1 MLLLLP
7 LLLLLGGLGFG
18 QVIQLT
24 KEVEEMTG
32 EELVNNLI
40 MDVLQVGA
48 TFTFPAL
55 RGLGI
60 TVTPGEPMGPEL
72 GPSYKTDKWG
82 TGNGDELDFDS
93 LIVLTDDSFE
103 HLTQAGSGMTTGHWF
118 VLFGTT
124 WCEHCE
130 FMMPH
135 WNKTARELK
144 GEINVAWIDAGAA
157 FFTSKRFGV
166 TKYPSAILFKRGKR
180 WDYDMVNQPRTWKEF
195 VTFARTRGEP
205 GDDVEGAPIPPP
217 LDSFEQYY
225 QDVVTYFTKM
235 YDFAQSKPLGALV
248 LFCLGGLL
256 AAGPLAYVLLAPMD
270 PNFHL
275 VKRGGA
281 PYQGAATWDGSEGPA
296 ADVTASDVPAP
307 EGKKEEEEQLPVT
320 AEAVEEAPPGLTQ
333 PQKRKANKKM

>member
-7 LLLLLGGLGFG
+7 LLLVGLVNG

-40 MDVLQVGA
+40 ADVLHAGA

-55 RGLGI
+55 KGLGI
-60 TVTPGEPMGPEL
+60 TVTPGERIGPEVS
-72 GPSYKTDKWG
+72 PNYKTDKWG
-82 TGNGDELDFDS
+82 TGNGDELDFDN
-93 LIVLTDDSFE
+93 LIILNEESFE

-124 WCEHCE
+124 WCAHCE
-130 FMMPH
+130 HMMPH

-157 FFTSKRFGV
+157 FFTSKRFNI
-166 TKYPSAILFKRGKR
+166 TKYPSAILLKRGQR

-195 VTFARTRGEP
+195 ITFARTRGEP
-205 GDDVEGAPIPPP
+205 GDEVVGSTIPPP

-225 QDVVTYFTKM
+225 QDAVTYFTKI
-235 YDFAQSKPLGALV
+235 YEFAQSKPLIALV
-248 LFCLGGLL
+248 LFCLGGLV
-256 AAGPLAYVLLAPMD
+256 AAVPLAYVLLAPID
-270 PNFHL
+270 PSFPSIQ
-275 VKRGGA
+275 RGEH
-281 PYQGAATWDGSEGPA
+281 YQGAATWDGST
-296 ADVTASDVPAP
+296 DAP
-307 EGKKEEEEQLPVT
+307 IAEEEEQTPVT
-320 AEAVEEAPPGLTQ
+320 TEVVEAPPQPGLTQ
-333 PQKRKANKKM
+333 PQKRKTKKKM